1 MTTLSEDQNLRVI
14 DYVCTASSGDAPFEE
29 VHERY
34 SLSFVRRGSF
44 GCQARGQRH
53 ELFAG
58 GFFVGAPGDVFAC
71 THDHHHGGDECL
83 SFQFSA
89 ALAEEIGGD
98 RAVWSRVSVPPI
110 SALSTLGALAQA
122 TAARTTDLSLAE
134 TGMLL
139 AARFVDVMRG
149 DARARLSPSSLDR
162 VRVIRA
168 TEWIEANHE
177 GQLSLDAAAQ
187 QAGLSPFHFLRIFSK
202 VVGATPNQFWVSC
215 RLRHAAEMLLGTD
228 QSVTEIALSAGFGDL
243 SNFQRSFKRAAG
255 VTPGAFRRMS
265 EGDRKILQVWQA
277 ASALG

>member
-44 GCQARGQRH
+44 GCHAKGQRH
-53 ELFAG
+53 DLFAG

-83 SFQFSA
+83 SFQFSS
-89 ALAEEIGGD
+89 ALADEIGGD
-98 RAVWSRVSVPPI
+98 RMIWSRVSVPPI
-110 SALSTLGALAQA
+110 SALSTMGALAQA
-122 TAARTTDLSLAE
+122 TATRTTDLSLAE

-149 DARARLSPSSLDR
+149 DARAAPSPSGLDR

-168 TEWIEANHE
+168 AEWMEANHE
-177 GQLSLDAAAQ
+177 SPLSLDAAAH
-187 QAGLSPFHFLRIFSK
+187 QAGLSSFHFLRTFSK

-215 RLRHAAEMLLGTD
+215 RLRRSAEMLLGTD
-228 QSVTEIALSAGFGDL
+228 QPVTEIAFSAGFGDL
-243 SNFQRSFKRAAG
+243 SNFQRSFKRATG
-255 VTPGAFRRMS
+255 VTPGTFRKMS
-265 EGDRKILQVWQA
+265 SGDRKILQVWQA
-277 ASALG
+277 AVPLG